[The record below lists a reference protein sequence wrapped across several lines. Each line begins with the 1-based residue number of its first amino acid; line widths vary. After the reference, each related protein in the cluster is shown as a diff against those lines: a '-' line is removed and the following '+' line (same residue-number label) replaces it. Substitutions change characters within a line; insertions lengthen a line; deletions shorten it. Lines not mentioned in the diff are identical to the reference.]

1 MIIHIR
7 YSSWSGVQ
15 YKVAIRMSLLEVT
28 GTRLGFEYRELESSH
43 AGAWSEKD
51 RPMSWLGRFP
61 LMTRKDVEAEIAV
74 AAAAPSSGDA

>member
-7 YSSWSGVQ
+7 YSLWSGVQ
-15 YKVAIRMSLLEVT
+15 YKVAIRMSLLEVP

-51 RPMSWLGRFP
+51 QQCLGWGGFIFWI
-61 LMTRKDVEAEIAV
+61 L
-74 AAAAPSSGDA
+74 